1 MCDVVHTSFIA
12 AVFQMKRGGIES
24 LLDECVGGID
34 TAFYVEL
41 KRKRSRSVDMDRVL
55 IIGASGG
62 IGAAVV
68 NRLEMKGALV
78 VALSRSVD
86 GFDITNE
93 ESVEAHLSVLEGPFD
108 GIIIATGALEIDGA
122 VPEKS
127 IGSVTAASMAAQ
139 FAVNAIGPALV
150 LRHAGRLLPRDKRSI
165 CAVLSARVGSIG
177 DNRIGGWTSY
187 RAAKAAA
194 NQIVHT
200 TAIELART
208 HPNLV
213 CVALHPGTVE
223 TPFTAKYLGRHP
235 AVPADEA
242 AQNLL
247 SVMLQLT
254 PKQTG
259 GFFDWA
265 GHEVVW

>member
-1 MCDVVHTSFIA
+1 
-12 AVFQMKRGGIES
+12 MKMGDG
-24 LLDECVGGID
+24 
-34 TAFYVEL
+34 VETVAL
-41 KRKRSRSVDMDRVL
+41 RVSWASMDRVL

-62 IGAAVV
+62 IGRALCDAY
-68 NRLEMKGALV
+68 RMRGAEIV
-78 VALSRSVD
+78 GLSRSGD
-86 GFDITNE
+86 GFDITDE
-93 ESVEAHLSVLEGPFD
+93 VSVQAHLGALEGVFD
-108 GIIIATGALEIDGA
+108 GIVVATGALEISGA
-122 VPEKS
+122 APEKTVRA
-127 IGSVTAASMAAQ
+127 VTAQAMADQ

-150 LRHAGRLLPRDKRSI
+150 LRHAARLLPRQGRSV
-165 CAVLSARVGSIG
+165 CAVLTARVGSIG

-208 HPNLV
+208 HPELA

-235 AVPADEA
+235 AVPATEA
-242 AQNLL
+242 AENLIG
-247 SVMLQLT
+247 VMARLT
-254 PKQTG
+254 PAQTG

-265 GHEVVW
+265 GVEVVW